1 MKFIAH
7 YDEQAAAMCL
17 AACCFQQ
24 RSADEAAVLQLSQR
38 KHYLFF
44 FPPHKIIQAVFLL
57 NKSSVACNKSS
68 DNAVELRS
76 QCGAQL
82 THGTQPTTP
91 AALCVGCHTSLGL
104 YPSLP
109 ILSSAAAV
117 CEQYWEKVG
126 FEKGGIGGRSHSRRG
141 VLCFCFPA

>member
-24 RSADEAAVLQLSQR
+24 RSTDEAAVLQLSQR

-126 FEKGGIGGRSHSRRG
+126 FEKGGIEGRSHSRRS

>member
-17 AACCFQQ
+17 TACCFQQ

-91 AALCVGCHTSLGL
+91 AARCVGCHTSLGL

>member
-17 AACCFQQ
+17 TACCFQQ

-76 QCGAQL
+76 Q
-82 THGTQPTTP
+82 
-91 AALCVGCHTSLGL
+91 
-104 YPSLP
+104 
-109 ILSSAAAV
+109 
-117 CEQYWEKVG
+117 
-126 FEKGGIGGRSHSRRG
+126 
-141 VLCFCFPA
+141 

>member
-24 RSADEAAVLQLSQR
+24 RSTDEAAVLQLSQR

-91 AALCVGCHTSLGL
+91 AAHCVGCHTSLGL